1 MERNKHKQ
9 RKRRRKRNKN
19 QFSGFW
25 LAAITW
31 VFVGRTRRQAEDVA
45 HQPGRGGDH
54 DDSGDDIG
62 DDNDNCSGDDN
73 HNDSDD
79 EDDED
84 VVDGKLLIA
93 IANIAV
99 VLIAKEG
106 K

>member
-19 QFSGFW
+19 KFSGFW

-31 VFVGRTRRQAEDVA
+31 LFVGRTRRQAEDVA
-45 HQPGRGGDH
+45 HQPCRGGDH
-54 DDSGDDIG
+54 DDSGDDS
-62 DDNDNCSGDDN
+62 DDYSGDDN

-79 EDDED
+79 EYVED

-93 IANIAV
+93 IANITV